1 MNNAKV
7 NVITAMRI
15 CGLEAISEGGMY
27 HALFSQG
34 LDSDDATMVVKEL
47 LEEGRIKRSGC
58 AFLLQ
63 RYVPTHGEESSPRER
78 SVCNS

>member
-15 CGLEAISEGGMY
+15 CGLEAISEGSMY

-47 LEEGRIKRSGC
+47 LQEGKIQRSGC
-58 AFLLQ
+58 AFLLR
-63 RYVPTHGEESSPRER
+63 RYVRDHGEESSPRER

>member
-15 CGLEAISEGGMY
+15 CGLEAISEGSMY

-34 LDSDDATMVVKEL
+34 LDSEDATRVVKEL
-47 LEEGRIKRSGC
+47 LDEGQLSRSGC
-58 AFLLQ
+58 AFIFR
-63 RYVPTHGEESSPRER
+63 RYVDRHGEESSPRER